1 MWGFMMQYGSMY
13 SYSAIT
19 NDSSLMTLRVIAAA
33 HFHMFGC
40 GLLPGGEC
48 VSARNEI
55 LRIPLLI
62 TEPTTQDWFEKKV
75 PSNPIVYAIYKI
87 ESVWRARVR

>member
-1 MWGFMMQYGSMY
+1 
-13 SYSAIT
+13 
-19 NDSSLMTLRVIAAA
+19 MTLRVIAAA
-33 HFHMFGC
+33 HFHMFGW

-48 VSARNEI
+48 VSARNEM

-62 TEPTTQDWFEKKV
+62 TEPKTQDVFENKV

-87 ESVWRARVR
+87 GSFWRVEIRPGYDKALC